1 MRKAAVLFIAALM
14 LLSFATFAWAEAQ
27 DGGGG
32 PSNLDAATHGVDNG
46 FIDGSVP
53 VYGGGGGSGNVAK
66 PITIVVNGNEIR
78 PDVAPMVKSGRT
90 FVPYRFIA
98 EALGCRVDWDGKDQK
113 VTAEKDGLKV
123 VMYVGRKAAYVNGME
138 KQMDVA
144 PMVKSGRT
152 FVPVRFISEGLGYN
166 VRWESDTWT
175 VIINS
180 QDYDPGQGFQKV
192 SYNHNEPRLGIVT
205 DGVFWKGGYD
215 PIKRSWIN

>member
-1 MRKAAVLFIAALM
+1 M
-14 LLSFATFAWAEAQ
+14 LLGFTTFAWAETQ
-27 DGGGG
+27 YDPNSG
-32 PSNLDAATHGVDNG
+32 PSNLDNATHGVDRG

-53 VYGGGGGSGNVAK
+53 VYGGGDSGGVAK

-78 PDVAPMVKSGRT
+78 PDVAPFIKDGRT

-98 EALGCRVDWDGKDQK
+98 EALGCRVDWDGKNQK

-144 PMVKSGRT
+144 PLVKSGRT

-166 VRWESDTWT
+166 VRWESETWT
-175 VIINS
+175 VVIS
-180 QDYDPGQGFQKV
+180 SRDYDPGQEFQKV
-192 SYNHNEPRLGIVT
+192 SYNYVPSIVT
-205 DGVFWKGGYD
+205 DGVFWTGGYN
-215 PIKRSWIN
+215 PFNR